1 MEVYVK
7 GLILKI
13 LVCAREIKRRRVILL
28 TFNQIFLNL
37 RTTDILID
45 KRTRKWRVY
54 FQHYV
59 RLLVA
64 Q

>member
-7 GLILKI
+7 GLIIKI

-28 TFNQIFLNL
+28 IFNEIFINL

-45 KRTRKWRVY
+45 KRTRK
-54 FQHYV
+54 
-59 RLLVA
+59 
-64 Q
+64 